1 MPSSLSPY
9 LPFSVEEVA
18 SITCLDHWSN
28 CKARVLGRLL
38 GWDQGTHRGRLGAVG
53 EGIQAV
59 IRICFKALQD
69 SEALNCL
76 QTGQVIQVL
85 GELEMYRG
93 DPIVRVH
100 IVRDKRGVDT
110 EAYYRALC
118 RIQSHLPVNV
128 DRNSKSQ

>member
-1 MPSSLSPY
+1 MPSSLAPY

-18 SITCLDHWSN
+18 SITSLDHWSN

-69 SEALNCL
+69 SDVLNCL
-76 QTGQVIQVL
+76 ESGQIIQVL

-100 IVRDKRGVDT
+100 ILREKRGVDA

-118 RIQSHLPVNV
+118 RVQSHLPVNV
-128 DRNSKSQ
+128 DRSSSF